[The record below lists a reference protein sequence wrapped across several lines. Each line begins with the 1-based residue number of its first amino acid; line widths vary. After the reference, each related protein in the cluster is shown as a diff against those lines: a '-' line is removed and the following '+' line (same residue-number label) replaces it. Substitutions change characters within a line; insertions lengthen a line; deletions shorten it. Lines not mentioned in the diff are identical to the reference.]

1 MRTKTLRP
9 LVYFLV
15 AFTSVAGFASSDH
28 SKADGVIDKVAHA
41 IKHAISKMEADAD
54 AIQSYFDSYK
64 WKGIIEDEVTFDKV
78 TLEHFRLNG
87 HSKAIIVNPGER
99 IEGKV
104 HCILDRKQCS
114 PLHFY
119 RVVLGIKGEG
129 AQTTI
134 GNEFG
139 LTAGES
145 KEKFTLIAP
154 ERSDLYQV
162 RFKVVDSL
170 FKGNALDA
178 WKDEQGNEPDAHTT
192 VAFIFVKPS

>member
-1 MRTKTLRP
+1 MNTRNFKP
-9 LVYFLV
+9 LVCFLTV
-15 AFTSVAGFASSDH
+15 FASVTGFASSAG
-28 SKADGVIDKVAHA
+28 SKAEDAIDKVAHA
-41 IKHAISKMEADAD
+41 IKHAISKLEDNVEVVQD
-54 AIQSYFDSYK
+54 YFDNYK
-64 WKGIIEDEVTFDKV
+64 WKGVIEDTVTFDKV
-78 TLEHFRLNG
+78 TLENFELNG
-87 HSKAIIVNPGER
+87 HSKAIIVKPGER
-99 IEGKV
+99 IEGRV

-114 PLHFY
+114 LTHFY

-139 LTAGES
+139 LVAGES

-154 ERSDLYQV
+154 ENPDLYQV

-178 WKDEQGNEPDAHTT
+178 WKDDKGNEPDSRTT
-192 VAFIFVKPS
+192 VAFILVKP